1 MTISKPL
8 CTAATTPPTTGEPSV
23 LSLVIETKP
32 DAMHNLVQKLKDL
45 LSESHGKGSLYQVH
59 EQVAGNEKW
68 TELWS
73 SDETNF

>member
-1 MTISKPL
+1 MITPKPFVTEATIV
-8 CTAATTPPTTGEPSV
+8 PTTGEPSV
-23 LSLVIETKP
+23 LSLVIELNQSE
-32 DAMHNLVQKLKDL
+32 MHKTTQKLRAL

-73 SDETNF
+73 SDEPQ